1 MAVVGLGTDIAE
13 IERVEKALSRSGEAF
28 AQRILT
34 DSEFEVFQQLKQ
46 KGRYLAKRFAAK
58 EAVMKALGTGIRG
71 VGWKEIEVQ
80 RQRGRGPTITLHGRA
95 KLKAE
100 AIMIEEIAI
109 SISHSR
115 DSAVVSVVGRRDE
128 ISNN

>member
-1 MAVVGLGTDIAE
+1 MLVVGIDI
-13 IERVEKALSRSGEAF
+13 IELKRIAMVVERWGNRFL
-28 AQRILT
+28 QRIYTPQELAYCRGRIP
-34 DSEFEVFQQLKQ
+34 QL
-46 KGRYLAKRFAAK
+46 AARFAAK